1 MHSPRQFNAE
11 VLEGESVL
19 DALRR
24 VSLLSD
30 KELTEAAAKGA
41 VWVSLRR
48 GRGSTR
54 PRRLRSMSSSV
65 SPGSS
70 VMLNYNPQVLASQPQ
85 PMWCVSDQVNYGIW
99 FKPAGMLCQ
108 GSKWSDHT
116 TATAVA
122 AGMRSKPCFLVHR
135 LDRAAC
141 GLLVLA
147 YTKNSLRALADM
159 FAAQKIAKT
168 YLARVSGELSLDLPL
183 IIETPVDEKSAITTL
198 HDTLFDSAT
207 QTSRLRLSIAT
218 GRKHQI
224 RKHLAAIGY
233 PILGDRLYAEKHTKN
248 HDEGSRAEDDE
259 KIYTRQLADNSP
271 EMNLQ
276 LVANELQFTCPF
288 TRREVIVSIDAE
300 KALAGQ
306 LTP

>member
-1 MHSPRQFNAE
+1 MQSAKQFNAE
-11 VLEGESVL
+11 LLDGECVL

-30 KELTEAAAKGA
+30 NELIDAAAKGA

-54 PRRLRSMSSSV
+54 PRRLRSMSTSV
-65 SPGSS
+65 SEGSS

-85 PMWCVSDQVNYGIW
+85 AMWCVSDQVNYGIW

-116 TATAVA
+116 TATEVA
-122 AGMRSKPCFLVHR
+122 AGIRNKPCYLVHR

-168 YLARVSGELSLDLPL
+168 YSARINGEVSLDFPL
-183 IIETPVDEKSAITTL
+183 TIETPIDEKSAVTTL
-198 HDTLFDSAT
+198 HDTLFNSAT
-207 QTSRLRLSIAT
+207 QTSMLRLAIAT

-224 RKHLAAIGY
+224 RKHLAGIGY
-233 PILGDRLYAEKHTKN
+233 PILGDRLYADKQVEKQA
-248 HDEGSRAEDDE
+248 EGNEGKCAEKLPND
-259 KIYTRQLADNSP
+259 YQ

-276 LVANELQFTCPF
+276 LVANELHFTCPF
-288 TRREVIVSIDAE
+288 TRHEVAVAIDAE

-306 LTP
+306 LTA

>member
-11 VLEGESVL
+11 VLDGESVL

-30 KELTEAAAKGA
+30 DELTEAAAKGA

-48 GRGSTR
+48 GRGRTR
-54 PRRLRSMSSSV
+54 PRRLRSMSTAV
-65 SPGSS
+65 SQGSS
-70 VMLNYNPQVLASQPQ
+70 VMLNYNPQILASQPQ

-116 TATAVA
+116 TATEVA
-122 AGMRSKPCFLVHR
+122 AGMRNKPCYLVHR

-147 YTKNSLRALADM
+147 YTKNALRALADM
-159 FAAQKIAKT
+159 FAAQNIGKT
-168 YLARVSGELSLDLPL
+168 YTARVSGEVSLDFPL
-183 IIETPVDEKSAITTL
+183 TINTPIDEKSAVTTL
-198 HDTLFDSAT
+198 HDKLFDSAT
-207 QTSRLRLSIAT
+207 QTSTLRLSIAT

-224 RKHLAAIGY
+224 RKHLAGIGFA
-233 PILGDRLYAEKHTKN
+233 ILGDRLYAERPAEKHA
-248 HDEGSRAEDDE
+248 GDDE
-259 KIYTRQLADNSP
+259 KKYAQNMVDKSP
-271 EMNLQ
+271 EINLQ
-276 LVANELQFTCPF
+276 LVANELHFNCPF
-288 TRREVIVSIDAE
+288 TRHEVRVTIDAE

-306 LTP
+306 LTPWKKA

>member
-1 MHSPRQFNAE
+1 MQSARQFNAE
-11 VLEGESVL
+11 LLDGECVL

-30 KELTEAAAKGA
+30 QELTDAAAKGA

-54 PRRLRSMSSSV
+54 PRRLRSMSTSV
-65 SPGSS
+65 SEGSS
-70 VMLNYNPQVLASQPQ
+70 VMLNYNPRVLASQPQ

-116 TATAVA
+116 TATEVA
-122 AGMRSKPCFLVHR
+122 AGIRNKPCYLVHR

-168 YLARVSGELSLDLPL
+168 YSARINGEVSLDFPL
-183 IIETPVDEKSAITTL
+183 TIETPIDEKSAVTTL
-198 HDTLFDSAT
+198 HDKLFNSAT
-207 QTSRLRLSIAT
+207 QTSMLRLSIAT

-224 RKHLAAIGY
+224 RKHLAGIGY
-233 PILGDRLYAEKHTKN
+233 PILGDRLYAGKQVEKQA
-248 HDEGSRAEDDE
+248 EGNEGKCAEKLTNDS
-259 KIYTRQLADNSP
+259 Q

-276 LVANELQFTCPF
+276 LVANELDFICPF
-288 TRREVIVSIDAE
+288 TRHKVAVAIDAE

-306 LTP
+306 LTA